1 MPHLRIAVALESLNL
16 PLRRA
21 IDQAAALGVTGI
33 QVDAI
38 GDLSPDRLGETG
50 RRDFRNL
57 LRSRGL
63 EVSAL
68 GCPLRH
74 GLNVQE
80 NLEGRIAH
88 VKKVLTLAYDLGPRV
103 AVAYP
108 GSLPAEPTDP
118 LRLLLI
124 QTLTELGRHSDR
136 IGTTLA
142 LELGAELPKRWA
154 ECLQG
159 IASGGLGL
167 SLDPATLLGYGHD
180 PVEAIQQVGPL
191 LRHVVARD
199 RVPGR
204 PDRAADE
211 VVLGHGAIDWSAF
224 LGSLEEVGYRGW
236 LTIKRGPVK
245 DPSGDVR
252 SGVAFLKRLV
262 G

>member
-1 MPHLRIAVALESLNL
+1 MPHIRIAVALESLNM
-16 PLRRA
+16 PLRHA
-21 IDQAAALGVTGI
+21 IDQAAALGVAGVQI
-33 QVDAI
+33 DAV
-38 GDLSPDRLGETG
+38 GDLFPDRLGDTG

-63 EVSAL
+63 EVSAV

-88 VKKVLTLAYDLGPRV
+88 VKKVLTLAYDLGPHV

-124 QTLTELGRHSDR
+124 HTLTDLGRHSDR
-136 IGTTLA
+136 IGTTLG
-142 LELGAELPKRWA
+142 LEIGAEPPKRWA
-154 ECLQG
+154 ECLQS
-159 IASGGLGL
+159 ITTGGLGI

-180 PVEAIQQVGPL
+180 PVASIAEVGAL

-204 PDRAADE
+204 PDRGADE
-211 VVLGHGAIDWSAF
+211 VVVGHGAIDWSAF
-224 LGSLEEVGYRGW
+224 LGALEEVGYRGW
-236 LTIKRGPVK
+236 LTIRRGPAK
-245 DPSGDVR
+245 DPVGDVR
-252 SGVAFLKRLV
+252 AAVTFLKRLV